1 VRSDTDSDGSVSVRG
16 VQKSKSYTAGSSSKE
31 PHPFEIMKSK
41 NAELIMSVKLKNREI
56 SKSRLELE
64 KRLEE
69 TRKKLQ
75 SVRSN
80 PFSDFS

>member
-1 VRSDTDSDGSVSVRG
+1 VRG
-16 VQKSKSYTAGSSSKE
+16 VQKSKSYTAGSKE
-31 PHPFEIMKSK
+31 PHPFEIVRNK

-75 SVRSN
+75 SVR
-80 PFSDFS
+80 FYLK